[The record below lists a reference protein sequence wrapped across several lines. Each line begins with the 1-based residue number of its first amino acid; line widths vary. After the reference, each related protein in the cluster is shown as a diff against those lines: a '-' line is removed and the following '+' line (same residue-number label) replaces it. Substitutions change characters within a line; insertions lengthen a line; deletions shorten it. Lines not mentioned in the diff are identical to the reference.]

1 MKTLVLTITLTLS
14 LINAVNAGLDKGVRT
29 LAVYHN
35 VADSD
40 LDSNDTFNPVI
51 AVYHFG
57 SVKQNDLVKY
67 TEDSGPRY
75 VHGALLEGAA
85 LSNKGKSGKCL
96 QLQNKATFAAATLS
110 SPTLADSKFS
120 IVAWVKLPPQED
132 ETVVNLTMIG
142 HNRADKAM
150 LSVIAIGITPSGN
163 LKARHENLLAG
174 IFVALE
180 SENQNV
186 SDNKWHHIAFSKS
199 SSTLRGIGDTYRL
212 FIDGKIVAT
221 EHSTKRPRFLGDL
234 TSILIGTIS
243 NEMLIDEVLVDDV
256 AFFEAGACLT
266 TIREIYNNGLSAF
279 VEPYCPTSRE
289 TNSDVGE
296 IKSQ

>member
-14 LINAVNAGLDKGVRT
+14 LINAGLGEDVRT
-29 LAVYHN
+29 IAVYHN

-40 LDSNDTFNPVI
+40 LDSNPVI
-51 AVYHFG
+51 AVYHFE

-67 TEDSGPRY
+67 TEDSGHRN
-75 VHGALLEGAA
+75 VHGALLEGAS

-132 ETVVNLTMIG
+132 ETIVNLTMIG

-150 LSVIAIGITPSGN
+150 FSVIAIGITPSGN
-163 LKARHENLLAG
+163 LKARHENLLEG

-186 SDNKWHHIAFSKS
+186 SDNEWHHIAFSKS
-199 SSTLRGIGDTYRL
+199 SSTLGGIGDTYRL

-243 NEMLIDEVLVDDV
+243 NETLIDEVLVDDV
-256 AFFEAGACLT
+256 AFFETGAGIP
-266 TIREIYNNGLSAF
+266 TIKEIYNNGLSAF
-279 VEPYCPTSRE
+279 VEPYCSTSRK
-289 TNSDVGE
+289 TNSGVGE

>member
-14 LINAVNAGLDKGVRT
+14 LINAVNAGLDKEVRT
-29 LAVYHN
+29 IAVYHN

-40 LDSNDTFNPVI
+40 LDSNDTFNPLI
-51 AVYHFG
+51 AVYHFE

-75 VHGALLEGAA
+75 VHGALLEGAS

-132 ETVVNLTMIG
+132 ETLVNLTMIG
-142 HNRADKAM
+142 HSRADKAM

-163 LKARHENLLAG
+163 LKARHENFLEG

-186 SDNKWHHIAFSKS
+186 TDNEWHHIAFSKS
-199 SSTLRGIGDTYRL
+199 SSTLGGIGDTYSL
-212 FIDGKIVAT
+212 FIDGEIVAT

-243 NEMLIDEVLVDDV
+243 NETLIDEVLVDDV
-256 AFFEAGACLT
+256 AFFEAGACIT
-266 TIREIYNNGLSAF
+266 TIREIYNNGLSEF
-279 VEPYCPTSRE
+279 VEPILSHFKE
-289 TNSDVGE
+289 DNSNAGK